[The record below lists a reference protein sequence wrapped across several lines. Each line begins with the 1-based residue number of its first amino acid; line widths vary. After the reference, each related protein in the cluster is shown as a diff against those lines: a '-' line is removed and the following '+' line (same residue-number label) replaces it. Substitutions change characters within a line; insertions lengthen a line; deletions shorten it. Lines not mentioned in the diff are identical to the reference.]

1 MSNFDFEDNSDP
13 WSSVGTISINS
24 KPKNEKEL
32 KSDKFNQN
40 KKPVSTSNP
49 FQNNIDNE
57 LSGFVELDSN
67 KKSFD
72 PNKEYN
78 PEEEIPLLEEL
89 GISTDR
95 IKEKI
100 FSVMTFHKVNK
111 KILEDADMTGPFLIF
126 IVFALSLILQKK
138 THFGYIYGIN
148 LFGGVIISTLMNLMS
163 KKESIMLYNTISVLG
178 YCMIPIVLAS
188 FIGVFISL
196 KEVFGFLLCFFAII
210 GSSITATNFFE
221 EVLNMQSQKW
231 LIFYP
236 LLLFYTCFLLLTV
249 Y

>member
-1 MSNFDFEDNSDP
+1 
-13 WSSVGTISINS
+13 
-24 KPKNEKEL
+24 
-32 KSDKFNQN
+32 
-40 KKPVSTSNP
+40 
-49 FQNNIDNE
+49 
-57 LSGFVELDSN
+57 
-67 KKSFD
+67 
-72 PNKEYN
+72 
-78 PEEEIPLLEEL
+78 
-89 GISTDR
+89 
-95 IKEKI
+95 
-100 FSVMTFHKVNK
+100 
-111 KILEDADMTGPFLIF
+111 
-126 IVFALSLILQKK
+126 
-138 THFGYIYGIN
+138 
-148 LFGGVIISTLMNLMS
+148 
-163 KKESIMLYNTISVLG
+163 MLYNTISVLG

>member
-24 KPKNEKEL
+24 KPKNEKEF
-32 KSDKFNQN
+32 KSEKFNQN